1 MEDRASSSS
10 DGRDQAASTLL
21 SLSSSTSDDARAS
34 ASAVMANV
42 VGSSDLQEKQ
52 TRDELSKDFTA
63 VVEKHSI
70 DAWMLTCPQ
79 DNLRKLTIF
88 QTVAFAVRSQSS
100 LLKQLPALVVGSSN
114 SKTGS
119 QSAPCD
125 CVLTELGFSA
135 RDIAERFVK
144 PLHESAFFNGGA
156 AGAVFV
162 NHALHFRVDRLR
174 RQIAEFFV
182 KQCLF
187 LSKRSTGRWFGVAN
201 RCCFSSYGIRQRRT
215 RIVRHGPSLHWRLL

>member
-1 MEDRASSSS
+1 MIYLNPFRRNSCASAPKRESSSRSQKLESDSEIEDRVSSSS
-10 DGRDQAASTLL
+10 DGRDQAASMLL
-21 SLSSSTSDDARAS
+21 SLSSSTSDDARSS

-42 VGSSDLQEKQ
+42 VRSSDLQEKQ

-63 VVEKHSI
+63 VVEKHSV
-70 DAWMLTCPQ
+70 DAWILTCLQ

-114 SKTGS
+114 SKARS

-125 CVLTELGFSA
+125 CILTELGFSA

-144 PLHESAFFNGGA
+144 PLHASAFFNGGA
-156 AGAVFV
+156 AGAVCV
-162 NHALHFRVDRLR
+162 NNALHF
-174 RQIAEFFV
+174 
-182 KQCLF
+182 
-187 LSKRSTGRWFGVAN
+187 
-201 RCCFSSYGIRQRRT
+201 
-215 RIVRHGPSLHWRLL
+215 